1 MSATLATAWLPL
13 MLFELP
19 ISDQLAVNWFEPY
32 LAFEVGA
39 HHVETYGA
47 GAGLIV
53 GLFRPIWALL
63 DEEPARVMESCAF
76 SSSCRVL
83 LQSLNS
89 FTTAGAL
96 TSCQL
101 AMASCACT

>member
-1 MSATLATAWLPL
+1 

-53 GLFRPIWALL
+53 GLLGLCGLFLTKSQQ
-63 DEEPARVMESCAF
+63 E
-76 SSSCRVL
+76 SSSPVL
-83 LQSLNS
+83 SPHP
-89 FTTAGAL
+89 AVY
-96 TSCQL
+96 SC
-101 AMASCACT
+101 SP